1 MTEKPNNSIFLIIF
15 FACSLF
21 LVSKVISRRAEL
33 TDKSRA
39 KRLCSTP
46 KILTLSSAHNLE
58 IDPNCPGLSAIAID
72 KVIICPLRTKSLI
85 SIDESTLESILP
97 PQRKIPTFLFL
108 NLSLFSKI
116 AARPAAPAPSET
128 TLSFNKN
135 IETASSIEFSE
146 TFKTSFTFSLIV
158 DRGILPIFETAI
170 PSAKVEPPQTKLV
183 LL

>member
-1 MTEKPNNSIFLIIF
+1 MY
-15 FACSLF
+15 
-21 LVSKVISRRAEL
+21 
-33 TDKSRA
+33 
-39 KRLCSTP
+39 KRQ
-46 KILTLSSAHNLE
+46 
-58 IDPNCPGLSAIAID
+58 AID
-72 KVIICPLRTKSLI
+72 NVIICPLRTKSLI

-97 PQRKIPTFLFL
+97 PQRIIPTFLFL
-108 NLSLFSKI
+108 NLSLFSNI

-146 TFKTSFTFSLIV
+146 TFKTSFTFFLII

-170 PSAKVEPPQTKLV
+170 PSAKVEPPQIKLV